1 MAHLKIFYMEK
12 EITILTRKPIPASE
26 EELKENNRS
35 HSAKLR
41 IAEKLEV

>member
-1 MAHLKIFYMEK
+1 MPVNLNEK
-12 EITILTRKPIPASE
+12 EVEFKLITKKPILPSE

-41 IAEKLEV
+41 ILEKI